1 MSLAVLADHMA
12 AKGRGQDSMLVHMT
26 PQEVAGLH
34 ALALKHG
41 GTLTINPETGLV
53 EAGFLSSILPM
64 VAGFALDAFVP
75 GLGSAIGG
83 ALGTSA
89 AVGTGIAVGGLT
101 GLATGSLSKGL
112 MAGLGAYGGAGL
124 SQGLLGAGASALGT
138 DAFNA
143 ANTLNAGMNPAAVEA
158 AVQDKIANASF
169 SDKLAAGFDATK
181 ANPMGFIKPNAGYLA
196 AAAAPVIADQMVP
209 TTVKAPPLPPAYIRP
224 FQFDANTRKVT
235 AQTPVLASQW
245 GDRSFPDMIPKSY
258 DQGGIVALADGGP
271 TPPTTPPA
279 PVAAPDPFARFNT
292 LSGTS
297 KAAYD
302 YLMGNSPA
310 ATTGPVTPRT
320 LTCPAGFHLE
330 NGACIPDVATTVV
343 QPPVNKSCGPGYHEQ
358 NGVCVPDV
366 TIDNSCPVG
375 QTRNAA
381 GVCVATETDKSCP
394 VGQTRNAAGVCVA
407 KVTDT
412 SCPVGT
418 HDDGAGNCIPDT
430 KTPAACPAGQ
440 TRNAA
445 GVCVAETKDNSCPAG
460 QTRNAAGVCV
470 ATAVDNSCPVGQ
482 TRNAAGVCVAET
494 KDNSCPVG
502 QTRNAAGVCVAT
514 AVDKSCPVGQT
525 RNAAGVC
532 VATETD
538 KSCPVGQTRNAAG
551 VCVAN
556 ETDKSC
562 PVGQTRNAAGV
573 CVATDGGDGGSCP
586 AGQTRNAAGVCV
598 TTVTEKSCPAGQTR
612 VNGVCVVDQ
621 NITNLPAT
629 DTKVTDTKTTDTTA
643 TSTTATDGTAATT
656 LTGLPSLDSSIAAYI
671 ASLNLTNTPGSGL
684 TVTTGPATTT
694 AGTSTA
700 ATSTD
705 VPGGSTTAATDSTA
719 GLAALAS
726 TLGTTGTSTSTDTTS
741 ATTGGNS
748 IAADT
753 NVTNAANVA
762 NTASTTGG
770 TGNASDFTAA
780 TDLGNGLYAVDN
792 GDGTHSIVTEDG
804 VSLGAVGGGLESV
817 QDWEGNKTLTGVPNV
832 TVQGGN
838 ENIGSVNDLFYY
850 PDTPEQQQKVNDY
863 MKSLE
868 TSGGGINVSDFGGFG
883 GGGGKGNIDFGYD
896 VMEAANGGL
905 MAPGYAMGGGL
916 GSLGGYSD
924 GGRLL
929 KGPGDGVSDSIP
941 ATIGSK
947 GQPARL
953 ADGEFVIP
961 ARIVS
966 ELGNG
971 STDAGARK
979 LYAMM
984 DRIQKSR
991 GKTVGKGK
999 VAANSRADKHLPA

>member
-1 MSLAVLADHMA
+1 MSLPVLAQHMA

-34 ALALKHG
+34 ALAIKHG
-41 GTLTINPETGLV
+41 GALTINPETGLV

-64 VAGFALDAFVP
+64 IAGFALDAFLP
-75 GLGSAIGG
+75 GVGTAIGG

-169 SDKLAAGFDATK
+169 GDKLAAGWDATK

-224 FQFDANTRKVT
+224 FQFDQNTRKVT
-235 AQTPVLASQW
+235 AQTPVLASEW
-245 GDRSFPDMIPKSY
+245 GDRSFPDMIPKSF
-258 DQGGIVALADGGP
+258 DQGGIVALAGGGD
-271 TPPTTPPA
+271 TKT
-279 PVAAPDPFARFNT
+279 DPYAKYNT

-302 YLMGNSPA
+302 YLMGNSGAGTPD
-310 ATTGPVTPRT
+310 PYVPRT

-330 NGACIPDVATTVV
+330 NGACVLDAATVV
-343 QPPVNKSCGPGYHEQ
+343 KPPVTGGGCGPGYHEQ
-358 NGVCVPDV
+358 NGVCVPDIVLDNSCPVGQTRNAAGVCVADKV
-366 TIDNSCPVG
+366 TDTSCPVGTHDDGAGNCIPNTKDTSCPVGQTRNAAGVCVATAVDNSCPVGQTRNAAGVCVATAVDNSCPVG

-394 VGQTRNAAGVCVA
+394 VGQTRNAAG
-407 KVTDT
+407 
-412 SCPVGT
+412 
-418 HDDGAGNCIPDT
+418 I
-430 KTPAACPAGQ
+430 
-440 TRNAA
+440 
-445 GVCVAETKDNSCPAG
+445 
-460 QTRNAAGVCV
+460 
-470 ATAVDNSCPVGQ
+470 
-482 TRNAAGVCVAET
+482 
-494 KDNSCPVG
+494 
-502 QTRNAAGVCVAT
+502 
-514 AVDKSCPVGQT
+514 
-525 RNAAGVC
+525 
-532 VATETD
+532 
-538 KSCPVGQTRNAAG
+538 
-551 VCVAN
+551 CVAN

-562 PVGQTRNAAGV
+562 PVGQERNAAGV
-573 CVATDGGDGGSCP
+573 CVAKDGGDGGSCP
-586 AGQTRNAAGVCV
+586 VGQTRNAAGICV
-598 TTVTEKSCPAGQTR
+598 NTVTETACPAGQTR
-612 VNGVCVVDQ
+612 VNGICVIDTSIV
-621 NITNLPAT
+621 TLPGTTGPAT
-629 DTKVTDTKTTDTTA
+629 TGPTT
-643 TSTTATDGTAATT
+643 
-656 LTGLPSLDSSIAAYI
+656 TGPI
-671 ASLNLTNTPGSGL
+671 
-684 TVTTGPATTT
+684 TTGPATTT
-694 AGTSTA
+694 TTTGPSTDTTTTSTSTSTLPGSGLTVVTGPATVAGPATA
-700 ATSTD
+700 ATSTTT
-705 VPGGSTTAATDSTA
+705 PGAATS
-719 GLAALAS
+719 
-726 TLGTTGTSTSTDTTS
+726 GTSTTS
-741 ATTGGNS
+741 GIATLAGGDAGTGGGTMGG
-748 IAADT
+748 DL
-753 NVTNAANVA
+753 
-762 NTASTTGG
+762 TTKDRQFGDY
-770 TGNASDFTAA
+770 T
-780 TDLGNGLYAVDN
+780 TDLTAPTDLTKV
-792 GDGTHSIVTEDG
+792 
-804 VSLGAVGGGLESV
+804 L
-817 QDWEGNKTLTGVPNV
+817 GNKIWGTVDVTPTGA
-832 TVQGGN
+832 Q
-838 ENIGSVNDLFYY
+838 NDLFSVPGQYIGGYY
-850 PDTPEQQQKVNDY
+850 AFTEPGTGGSGTQIGVPEGTPVTDRMGNTY
-863 MKSLE
+863 PAGLPGIMNTPSS
-868 TSGGGINVSDFGGFG
+868 SGGAAKITDDELMSGRMAFAG
-883 GGGGKGNIDFGYD
+883 GG
-896 VMEAANGGL
+896 M
-905 MAPGYAMGGGL
+905 PSYALGGL
-916 GSLGGYSD
+916 GDLGGYSD

-929 KGPGDGVSDSIP
+929 RGPGDGVSDSIP

>member
-1 MSLAVLADHMA
+1 MSLPALAQHMA

-34 ALALKHG
+34 ALAIKHG
-41 GTLTINPETGLV
+41 GALTINPETGLV

-64 VAGFALDAFVP
+64 IAGFALDAFLP
-75 GLGSAIGG
+75 GVGTAIGG

-101 GLATGSLSKGL
+101 GLATGSLQKGL
-112 MAGLGAYGGAGL
+112 VAGLGAYGGAGL

-158 AVQDKIANASF
+158 AVQDKLANASF
-169 SDKLAAGFDATK
+169 SDKLAAGWDATK

-224 FQFDANTRKVT
+224 FQFDQNTRKVT
-235 AQTPVLASQW
+235 AQTPVLASEW

-258 DQGGIVALADGGP
+258 DQGGIVALADGGNT
-271 TPPTTPPA
+271 TPPTT
-279 PVAAPDPFARFNT
+279 PVAAPDPYARFNT

-302 YLMGNSPA
+302 YLMGNSPT

-330 NGACIPDVATTVV
+330 NGACVLDTTTVV
-343 QPPVNKSCGPGYHEQ
+343 KPPVTGGGCGPGYHEQ
-358 NGVCVPDV
+358 NGICVPDV
-366 TIDNSCPVG
+366 VIDNSCPAGQTRNAAGVCVANVVDNSCPVG

-381 GVCVATETDKSCP
+381 GVCVAETK
-394 VGQTRNAAGVCVA
+394 
-407 KVTDT
+407 DT
-412 SCPVGT
+412 SCPVGQVKNAQGICVAET
-418 HDDGAGNCIPDT
+418 KDT
-430 KTPAACPAGQ
+430 SCPAGQ
-440 TRNAA
+440 VKNAQ
-445 GVCVAETKDNSCPAG
+445 GICVAETKDNSCPVG
-460 QTRNAAGVCV
+460 QTRNAQGVCV

-482 TRNAAGVCVAET
+482 TRNAAGVCVATE
-494 KDNSCPVG
+494 
-502 QTRNAAGVCVAT
+502 
-514 AVDKSCPVGQT
+514 VDKSCPVGQT

-573 CVATDGGDGGSCP
+573 CVATDAGDGGSCP
-586 AGQTRNAAGVCV
+586 AGQTRNALGVCV
-598 TTVTEKSCPAGQTR
+598 TTVTDTSCPTGQTR

-621 NITNLPAT
+621 NLTDLP
-629 DTKVTDTKTTDTTA
+629 VTDTTSTSTAA
-643 TSTTATDGTAATT
+643 TSTAATSAATDGTAATT
-656 LTGLPSLDSSIAAYI
+656 LAGLPSLDSSIAAYL
-671 ASLNLTNTPGSGL
+671 ASLTLTNTPGSGL
-684 TVTTGPATTT
+684 TVVTGPATTT

-726 TLGTTGTSTSTDTTS
+726 TLGTSGTSTSTDTSSTTAGGTS
-741 ATTGGNS
+741 LAT
-748 IAADT
+748 D
-753 NVTNAANVA
+753 TNAANTSTA
-762 NTASTTGG
+762 TNTTNTTGG

-838 ENIGSVNDLFYY
+838 ENIGNVNDLFYY

-863 MKSLE
+863 LKSLE
-868 TSGGGINVSDFGGFG
+868 TSGGGINVSDFGGYG

-896 VMEAANGGL
+896 VMEAANGGYL
-905 MAPGYAMGGGL
+905 APGYAMGGGL

>member
-1 MSLAVLADHMA
+1 MSLPVLAQHMA
-12 AKGRGQDSMLVHMT
+12 AKGRGPDSMLVHMS

-64 VAGFALDAFVP
+64 IAGFALDAFLP
-75 GLGSAIGG
+75 GVGTAIGG

-89 AVGTGIAVGGLT
+89 AVGTGIAVGGFT

-124 SQGLLGAGASALGT
+124 SQGFLGAGASALGT

-158 AVQDKIANASF
+158 AVQDKLANATF
-169 SDKLAAGFDATK
+169 GDKLAAGWDATK

-235 AQTPVLASQW
+235 AQTPFLASEW

-271 TPPTTPPA
+271 TPPTTP
-279 PVAAPDPFARFNT
+279 VAAPDPYARFNT

-302 YLMGNSPA
+302 YLMGN
-310 ATTGPVTPRT
+310 TGTGTPDPYVPRT

-330 NGACIPDVATTVV
+330 NGACVLDTTTVV
-343 QPPVNKSCGPGYHEQ
+343 KPPVTGGGCGPGYHEQ
-358 NGVCVPDV
+358 NGICVPDV
-366 TIDNSCPVG
+366 VIDNSCPVG

-381 GVCVATETDKSCP
+381 GVCVADVVDNSCP

-407 KVTDT
+407 ETKDT
-412 SCPVGT
+412 SCPVGQVKNAQGICVAET
-418 HDDGAGNCIPDT
+418 KDT
-430 KTPAACPAGQ
+430 SCPAGQ
-440 TRNAA
+440 VKNAQ
-445 GVCVAETKDNSCPAG
+445 GICVAETKDNSCPVG
-460 QTRNAAGVCV
+460 QTRNAQGVCV

-482 TRNAAGVCVAET
+482 TRNAAGVCVAT
-494 KDNSCPVG
+494 AVDNSCPVG

-598 TTVTEKSCPAGQTR
+598 TTVTDTSCPTGQTR

-621 NITNLPAT
+621 NLTDLP
-629 DTKVTDTKTTDTTA
+629 VTDTTSTSTAA
-643 TSTTATDGTAATT
+643 TSTAATSAATDGTAATT
-656 LTGLPSLDSSIAAYI
+656 LTGLPSLDSSIAAYL
-671 ASLNLTNTPGSGL
+671 ASLTLTNTPGSGL
-684 TVTTGPATTT
+684 TVVTGPATTT

-726 TLGTTGTSTSTDTTS
+726 TLGTSGTSTSTDTS
-741 ATTGGNS
+741 STTADGNS
-748 IAADT
+748 LATD
-753 NVTNAANVA
+753 TNAANTSTA
-762 NTASTTGG
+762 TNTTNTTGG

-838 ENIGSVNDLFYY
+838 ENIGNVNDLFYY
-850 PDTPEQQQKVNDY
+850 PDTPEQQQKVDDY
-863 MKSLE
+863 MRSLE

-883 GGGGKGNIDFGYD
+883 GGGGGKGNMDFGYD
-896 VMEAANGGL
+896 IMAAANGGL

>member
-1 MSLAVLADHMA
+1 MSLPALAQHMA

-34 ALALKHG
+34 ALAIKHG
-41 GTLTINPETGLV
+41 GALTINPETGLV

-64 VAGFALDAFVP
+64 IAGFALDAFLP
-75 GLGSAIGG
+75 GVGTAIGG

-101 GLATGSLSKGL
+101 GLATGSLQKGL
-112 MAGLGAYGGAGL
+112 VAGLGAYGGAGL

-158 AVQDKIANASF
+158 AVQDKLANASF
-169 SDKLAAGFDATK
+169 SDKLAAGWDATK

-224 FQFDANTRKVT
+224 FQFDQNTRKVT
-235 AQTPVLASQW
+235 AQTPVLASEW

-258 DQGGIVALADGGP
+258 DQGGIVALADGGNT
-271 TPPTTPPA
+271 TPPTT
-279 PVAAPDPFARFNT
+279 PVAAPDPYARFNT

-302 YLMGNSPA
+302 YLMGNSPT

-330 NGACIPDVATTVV
+330 NGACVLDTTTVV
-343 QPPVNKSCGPGYHEQ
+343 KPPVTGGGCGPGYHEQ
-358 NGVCVPDV
+358 NGICVPDV
-366 TIDNSCPVG
+366 VIDNSCPAGQTRNAAGVCVANVVDNSCPVG

-381 GVCVATETDKSCP
+381 GVCVAETK
-394 VGQTRNAAGVCVA
+394 
-407 KVTDT
+407 DT
-412 SCPVGT
+412 SCPVGQVKNAQGICVAET
-418 HDDGAGNCIPDT
+418 KDT
-430 KTPAACPAGQ
+430 SCPAGQ
-440 TRNAA
+440 VKNAQ
-445 GVCVAETKDNSCPAG
+445 GICVAETKDNSCPVGQTRNAQGVCVATAVDNSCPVG

-482 TRNAAGVCVAET
+482 TRNAAGVCVATE
-494 KDNSCPVG
+494 
-502 QTRNAAGVCVAT
+502 
-514 AVDKSCPVGQT
+514 VDKSCPVGQT

-573 CVATDGGDGGSCP
+573 CVATDAGDGGSCP
-586 AGQTRNAAGVCV
+586 AGQTRNALGVCV
-598 TTVTEKSCPAGQTR
+598 TTVTDTSCPTGQTR

-621 NITNLPAT
+621 NLTDLP
-629 DTKVTDTKTTDTTA
+629 VTDTTSTSTAA
-643 TSTTATDGTAATT
+643 TSTAATSAATDGTAATT
-656 LTGLPSLDSSIAAYI
+656 LAGLPSLDSSIAAYL
-671 ASLNLTNTPGSGL
+671 ASLTLTNTPGSGL
-684 TVTTGPATTT
+684 TVVTGPATTT

-726 TLGTTGTSTSTDTTS
+726 TLGTSGTSTSTDTSSTTAGGTS
-741 ATTGGNS
+741 LAT
-748 IAADT
+748 D
-753 NVTNAANVA
+753 TNAANTSTA
-762 NTASTTGG
+762 TNTTNTTGG

-838 ENIGSVNDLFYY
+838 ENIGNVNDLFYY

-863 MKSLE
+863 LKSLE
-868 TSGGGINVSDFGGFG
+868 TSGGGINVSDFGGYG

-896 VMEAANGGL
+896 VMEAANGGYL
-905 MAPGYAMGGGL
+905 APGYAMGGGL

>member
-1 MSLAVLADHMA
+1 MSLPVLAQHMA

-34 ALALKHG
+34 ALAIKHG

-64 VAGFALDAFVP
+64 VAGFALDAFLP
-75 GLGSAIGG
+75 GVGSAIGG

-89 AVGTGIAVGGLT
+89 AVGTGIAVGGFT

-224 FQFDANTRKVT
+224 FQFDQNTRKVT
-235 AQTPVLASQW
+235 AQTPVLASEW
-245 GDRSFPDMIPKSY
+245 GDRSFPDMIPKSF
-258 DQGGIVALADGGP
+258 DQGGIVALAGGGD
-271 TPPTTPPA
+271 TKT
-279 PVAAPDPFARFNT
+279 DPYAKYNT

-302 YLMGNSPA
+302 YLMGNSGAGTPD
-310 ATTGPVTPRT
+310 PYVPRT

-330 NGACIPDVATTVV
+330 NGACVLDAATVV
-343 QPPVNKSCGPGYHEQ
+343 KPPVTGGGCGPGYHEQ
-358 NGVCVPDV
+358 NGVCVPDIVLDNSCPVGQTRNAAGVCVADKV
-366 TIDNSCPVG
+366 TDTSCPVGTHDDGAGNCIPNTKDTSCPVGQTRNAAGVCVATAVDNSCPVGQTRNAAGVCVATAVDNSCPVGQTRNAAGVCVATAVDNSCPVGQTRNAAGVCVATAVDNSCPVG

-394 VGQTRNAAGVCVA
+394 VGQTRNAAG
-407 KVTDT
+407 
-412 SCPVGT
+412 
-418 HDDGAGNCIPDT
+418 I
-430 KTPAACPAGQ
+430 
-440 TRNAA
+440 
-445 GVCVAETKDNSCPAG
+445 
-460 QTRNAAGVCV
+460 
-470 ATAVDNSCPVGQ
+470 
-482 TRNAAGVCVAET
+482 
-494 KDNSCPVG
+494 
-502 QTRNAAGVCVAT
+502 
-514 AVDKSCPVGQT
+514 
-525 RNAAGVC
+525 
-532 VATETD
+532 
-538 KSCPVGQTRNAAG
+538 
-551 VCVAN
+551 CVAN

-562 PVGQTRNAAGV
+562 PVGQERNAAGV
-573 CVATDGGDGGSCP
+573 CVAKDGGDGGSCP
-586 AGQTRNAAGVCV
+586 VGQTRNAAGICV
-598 TTVTEKSCPAGQTR
+598 NTVTETACPAGQTR
-612 VNGVCVVDQ
+612 VNGICVIDTSIV
-621 NITNLPAT
+621 TLPGT
-629 DTKVTDTKTTDTTA
+629 GIPGTGTPG
-643 TSTTATDGTAATT
+643 DGTPGSGTPGSGTPGSGTPGSGTPGSGTPGSGTPGSGTPAD
-656 LTGLPSLDSSIAAYI
+656 G
-671 ASLNLTNTPGSGL
+671 TPGSGL
-684 TVTTGPATTT
+684 TVVTGTPGS
-694 AGTSTA
+694 GTPGSSTA
-700 ATSTD
+700 TK
-705 VPGGSTTAATDSTA
+705 
-719 GLAALAS
+719 
-726 TLGTTGTSTSTDTTS
+726 STDTTGI
-741 ATTGGNS
+741 AALTGGDS
-748 IAADT
+748 G
-753 NVTNAANVA
+753 
-762 NTASTTGG
+762 TGG
-770 TGNASDFTAA
+770 GTMGGDLTTKDRQFGDYT
-780 TDLGNGLYAVDN
+780 TDLTAPTDLTKV
-792 GDGTHSIVTEDG
+792 
-804 VSLGAVGGGLESV
+804 L
-817 QDWEGNKTLTGVPNV
+817 GNKIWGTVDVTPTGA
-832 TVQGGN
+832 Q
-838 ENIGSVNDLFYY
+838 NDLFSVPGQYIGGYY
-850 PDTPEQQQKVNDY
+850 AFTEPGTGGSGTQIAVPEGTVVTDRMGNSYPAGLPGIMNTP
-863 MKSLE
+863 SS
-868 TSGGGINVSDFGGFG
+868 SGGAAKITDDELMSGRMAFAG
-883 GGGGKGNIDFGYD
+883 GG
-896 VMEAANGGL
+896 M
-905 MAPGYAMGGGL
+905 PSYALGGL
-916 GSLGGYSD
+916 GDLGGYSD

-929 KGPGDGVSDSIP
+929 RGPGDGVSDSIP

>member
-1 MSLAVLADHMA
+1 MSLPVLAQHMA
-12 AKGRGQDSMLVHMT
+12 AKGRGPDSMLVHMS

-64 VAGFALDAFVP
+64 IAGFALDAFLP
-75 GLGSAIGG
+75 GVGTAIGG

-89 AVGTGIAVGGLT
+89 AVGTGIAVGGFT

-124 SQGLLGAGASALGT
+124 SQGFLGAGASALGT

-181 ANPMGFIKPNAGYLA
+181 ANPMGFIKPNAGFLA

-235 AQTPVLASQW
+235 AQTPVLASEW
-245 GDRSFPDMIPKSY
+245 GDRFFPDMIPKSY

-271 TPPTTPPA
+271 TPPTTP
-279 PVAAPDPFARFNT
+279 VAAPDPYARFNT

-302 YLMGNSPA
+302 YLMGN
-310 ATTGPVTPRT
+310 TGTGTPDPYVPRT

-330 NGACIPDVATTVV
+330 NGACVLDTTTVV
-343 QPPVNKSCGPGYHEQ
+343 KPPITGGGCGPGYHEQ
-358 NGVCVPDV
+358 NGICVPDV
-366 TIDNSCPVG
+366 VVDNSCPVG

-381 GVCVATETDKSCP
+381 GVCVADVVDNSCP

-407 KVTDT
+407 ETKDT
-412 SCPVGT
+412 SCPVGQVKNAQGVCVAET
-418 HDDGAGNCIPDT
+418 KDT
-430 KTPAACPAGQ
+430 SCPAGQ
-440 TRNAA
+440 VKNAQ
-445 GVCVAETKDNSCPAG
+445 GVCVAETKDNSCPVG
-460 QTRNAAGVCV
+460 QTRNAQGVCV

-482 TRNAAGVCVAET
+482 TRNAAGVCVA
-494 KDNSCPVG
+494 
-502 QTRNAAGVCVAT
+502 
-514 AVDKSCPVGQT
+514 
-525 RNAAGVC
+525 
-532 VATETD
+532 TD
-538 KSCPVGQTRNAAG
+538 A
-551 VCVAN
+551 
-556 ETDKSC
+556 
-562 PVGQTRNAAGV
+562 
-573 CVATDGGDGGSCP
+573 GDGGSCP
-586 AGQTRNAAGVCV
+586 AGQTRNALGVCV
-598 TTVTEKSCPAGQTR
+598 TTVTDTSCPTGQTR

-621 NITNLPAT
+621 NLTDLP
-629 DTKVTDTKTTDTTA
+629 VTDTTSTSTAA
-643 TSTTATDGTAATT
+643 TSTAATSAATDGTAATT
-656 LTGLPSLDSSIAAYI
+656 LAGLPSLDSSIAAYL
-671 ASLNLTNTPGSGL
+671 ASLTLTNTPGSGL
-684 TVTTGPATTT
+684 TVVTGPATTT
-694 AGTSTA
+694 AGTSTT

-726 TLGTTGTSTSTDTTS
+726 TLGTAGTSTSTDTTS
-741 ATTGGNS
+741 ATAGGNNL
-748 IAADT
+748 ATD
-753 NVTNAANVA
+753 TNAANTSTA
-762 NTASTTGG
+762 TNTTNTTGG

-838 ENIGSVNDLFYY
+838 ENIGNVNDLFYY
-850 PDTPEQQQKVNDY
+850 PDTPEQQQKVDDY
-863 MKSLE
+863 MRSLE

-883 GGGGKGNIDFGYD
+883 GGGGGKGNMDFGYD
-896 VMEAANGGL
+896 IMAAANGGL